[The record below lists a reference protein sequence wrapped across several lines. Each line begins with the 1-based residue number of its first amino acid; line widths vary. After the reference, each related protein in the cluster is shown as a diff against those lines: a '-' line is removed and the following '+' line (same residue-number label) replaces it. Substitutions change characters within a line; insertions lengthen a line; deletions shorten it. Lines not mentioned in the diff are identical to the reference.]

1 MKTPLLLETLRI
13 EGGEV
18 QNLLWHNRRF
28 HRSRRELFGAE
39 EELDL
44 IDFLGDL
51 PAEGIWR
58 ARVLYTSYI
67 EKVEILPYSLHL
79 PKCFALAEYDG
90 DYRFK
95 YADRSSF
102 DALKAAHPGAEELL
116 LCRDGLLTDTTI
128 ANLALYREG
137 RWYTPARP
145 LLEGT
150 TRARLLAEGKLIL
163 AEIPCKSIRE
173 YEALAVM
180 NAMTGF
186 RVLEEWEVVRSEE

>member
-1 MKTPLLLETLRI
+1 METLRI

-28 HRSRRELFGAE
+28 NRSRRELFGAE

-44 IDFLGDL
+44 ADFLGDL
-51 PAEGIWR
+51 PGEGIWR
-58 ARVLYTSYI
+58 ARVLYTLYI
-67 EKVEILPYSLHL
+67 EKVELLPYTLRL
-79 PKCFALAEYDG
+79 PKSFASVEFQD

-102 DALKAAHPGAEELL
+102 DALKAAHPEAEELL

-128 ANLALYREG
+128 ANLALYRDG
-137 RWYTPARP
+137 RWFTPARP

-150 TRARLLAEGKLIL
+150 TRARLLVEGKLIP
-163 AEIPCKSIRE
+163 AEIPCASLGE

-180 NAMTGF
+180 NAMMGF
-186 RVLEEWEVVRSEE
+186 RVLEDWEIV